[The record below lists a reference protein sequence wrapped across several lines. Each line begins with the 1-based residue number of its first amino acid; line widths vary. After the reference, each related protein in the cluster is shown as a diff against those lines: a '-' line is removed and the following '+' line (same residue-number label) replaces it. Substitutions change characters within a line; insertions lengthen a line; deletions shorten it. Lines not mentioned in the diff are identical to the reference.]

1 MIVLPNQLFKMD
13 KFHDNKDNYPKKV
26 YLIEHPKFFTRYKY
40 HKAKIV
46 LHRASMRYYRD
57 YLADMGYKVEYI
69 DFSKYHLPKEAHI
82 EMFDPIDIE
91 IANEI
96 RNHYGDNNVKYKES
110 PMFITTLEELHEY
123 TASSKNDAYH
133 QTTFYIWQRKRLGIL
148 MDADKPI
155 GGKWTYDVDNRDK
168 FPKDYIES
176 PIKPRTNKYIKEAR
190 EYCAQHFSQN
200 YGDNQC
206 YVPITH
212 DEADKHLT
220 EFLSEHLAKFGQY
233 QDAVKEEV
241 VIGYHS
247 LLSPMLNIGLITPR
261 YVVDTTL
268 TYYEKH
274 KKVIPLASVEGFI
287 RQIIGWREIVR
298 MTYMFKHKTLT
309 NTNHFKHIRKLDN
322 SWYDATTE
330 IAPIDAIIRRVLT
343 YGYAHHIER
352 LMFLGNFML
361 LSGID
366 LRAEYDW
373 FMIMFVDAYEWVMEP
388 NVYAMS
394 AYSTGCGQQ
403 SQSDKCSKGL
413 LMTRPYFSSSNYI
426 LKMSDFKKDGKWDV
440 IWDALYYAFIN
451 ANKQE
456 FAKNY
461 STANAVSVWNK
472 KSASEKNKLLTTA
485 KEYLRDYKK

>member
-1 MIVLPNQLFKMD
+1 MIVLPNQLFKVD
-13 KFHDNKDNYPKKV
+13 HLYDNKNNHLKKV

-46 LHRASMRYYRD
+46 LHRSSMLYYRD
-57 YLADMGYKVEYI
+57 YLADAGYKVEYI
-69 DFSKYHLPKEAHI
+69 DFNNYHLPKEAHI

-96 RNHYGDNNVKYKES
+96 RTHYGDSNVKFKES
-110 PMFITTLEELHEY
+110 PMFITNLEELHEY
-123 TASSKNDAYH
+123 NINNTTKDKTHH

-148 MDADKPI
+148 MSDDKPI

-168 FPKDYIES
+168 FPKDFTES
-176 PIKPRTNKYIKEAR
+176 PIKSRTNKYIKEAR

-200 YGDNQC
+200 YGDAQC

-212 DEADKHLT
+212 DEASEHLNV
-220 EFLSEHLAKFGQY
+220 FLSEHLAKFGQY

-247 LLSPMLNIGLITPR
+247 LLSPMLNIGLITPK

-268 TYYEKH
+268 AYYETH
-274 KKVIPLASVEGFI
+274 KKEITIASIEGFI
-287 RQIIGWREIVR
+287 RQIIGWREIIR
-298 MTYMFKHKTLT
+298 MTYMFKHKILT
-309 NTNHFKHIRKLDN
+309 SSNHFKHTRHLDN

-361 LSGID
+361 LSGINPRD
-366 LRAEYDW
+366 EYDW
-373 FMIMFVDAYEWVMEP
+373 FMTMFIDAYEWVMEP
-388 NVYAMS
+388 NIYAMS
-394 AYSTGCGQQ
+394 AYSSG
-403 SQSDKCSKGL
+403 SL

-451 ANKQE
+451 ANKTE

-461 STANAVSVWNK
+461 STASAVFVWNK
-472 KSASEKNKLLTTA
+472 KSTSEKNKLLTIS